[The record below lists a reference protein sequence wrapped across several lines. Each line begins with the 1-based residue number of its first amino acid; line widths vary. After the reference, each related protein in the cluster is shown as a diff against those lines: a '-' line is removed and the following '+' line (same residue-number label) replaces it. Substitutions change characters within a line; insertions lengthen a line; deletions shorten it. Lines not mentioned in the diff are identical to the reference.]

1 MNTTHFI
8 ARVLPVLALAALPH
22 IVLAQHSATN
32 DVPAAHAT
40 TFQDAVK
47 AFREQRYPAAYAR
60 FAKLADTGHVPSA
73 EVALMMYRNS
83 ANLFQN
89 AWYASLDQQRG
100 WNALV
105 VNASR
110 GRMHH
115 VEPGSD

>member
-1 MNTTHFI
+1 MNTTNFI
-8 ARVLPVLALAALPH
+8 ARMLPVLALAAMPH
-22 IVLAQHSATN
+22 IVLAQPTQTN
-32 DVPAAHAT
+32 DVTAAQAA

-73 EVALMMYRNS
+73 EVALLMYRNS

-105 VNASR
+105 INASR
-110 GRMHH
+110 GRAFQ
-115 VEPGSD
+115 VEAGSD